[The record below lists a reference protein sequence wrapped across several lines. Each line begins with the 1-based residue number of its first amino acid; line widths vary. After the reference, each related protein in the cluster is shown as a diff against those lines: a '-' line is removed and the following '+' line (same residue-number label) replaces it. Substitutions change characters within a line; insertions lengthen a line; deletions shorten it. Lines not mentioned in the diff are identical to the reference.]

1 MYRSSPRSH
10 AAYTTGLPH
19 PLAVPLGSLRFTP
32 SLVAS
37 KRAVESPELGRG
49 LVRQRGME
57 ARMNRRGGIDA
68 RVEARRDA
76 GGCSWCRARLLPW
89 GVVQHRST
97 PPSLTARPRSIDA
110 RIFVRR
116 IHCSPPSSTGDS
128 SNSDFPRAHG
138 SSVLVQ
144 DNGELT
150 RPMRSE
156 RYLVDAV
163 LDLFNRQLQ
172 LRVLPVEHRRGD
184 VIEGLGQ
191 SGCPV
196 PCGEPELRRLTD

>member
-76 GGCSWCRARLLPW
+76 GVIGGVELGPFHAHFDCNLGRESGEVLVCPERLGRAPFDRRRDRYRGGRRELPRRFRTACPSAPRFRL
-89 GVVQHRST
+89 
-97 PPSLTARPRSIDA
+97 
-110 RIFVRR
+110 RI
-116 IHCSPPSSTGDS
+116 
-128 SNSDFPRAHG
+128 
-138 SSVLVQ
+138 SSVSVHWFPPGVSHASCNIDQRHLPLPLV
-144 DNGELT
+144 LA
-150 RPMRSE
+150 R
-156 RYLVDAV
+156 
-163 LDLFNRQLQ
+163 
-172 LRVLPVEHRRGD
+172 
-184 VIEGLGQ
+184 
-191 SGCPV
+191 
-196 PCGEPELRRLTD
+196 